1 LDLIGHGEMDK
12 EIQKTVTNI
21 FQSQDT
27 LEMDG
32 EIGIELDENELRK
45 YLDVVIRE
53 VKKDDK
59 HTTL

>member
-1 LDLIGHGEMDK
+1 MDK